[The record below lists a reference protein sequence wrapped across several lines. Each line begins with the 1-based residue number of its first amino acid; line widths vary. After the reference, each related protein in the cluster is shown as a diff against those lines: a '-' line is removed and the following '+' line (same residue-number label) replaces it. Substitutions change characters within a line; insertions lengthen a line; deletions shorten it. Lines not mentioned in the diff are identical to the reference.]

1 MEVKIAYFS
10 AEFGIDSSLPIYS
23 GGLGVLAGDHVKA
36 ANDLDI
42 PLVGVGIFYRK
53 GYFQQRILPDGR
65 QEAIYPQLNPAE
77 MPVEPVLSH
86 EGKPLMIEVPIAD
99 RTVFLKAWVTKVG
112 KIPVYLLDADH
123 DGNSDWDRS
132 LTDNLYGGD
141 QSTRICQEIILGI
154 GGVRLIHE
162 LQISPDVWHMNEGHS
177 AFLTLERIRA
187 YSAQGIPYETAL
199 EAVKAST
206 VFTTHTPVP
215 AGHDHFSFEM
225 MDHYFGPYY
234 WQLGT
239 TRENILKLGTIDNRF
254 NMTRLA
260 VSTSS
265 KVNGVSKLHAKVT
278 RRLFHQWNPEI
289 PPQHTPVEAVTNG
302 IHTGTWLAPEIKKV
316 FDQYFDPQWER
327 KIAEMKTWEKVWE
340 IPSGE
345 LWEAHQ
351 KVKKRMIEALDLPIG
366 EETLIIGFARRFAT
380 YKRALLLFRD
390 LERLERII
398 HQEGRPVAVLLAG
411 KAHPADY
418 PGQELI
424 RQIWEIS
431 QRPAFKNRIFFLE
444 NYDMDMA
451 KHLVAGVDV
460 WLNTPTKPMEASGT
474 SGQKAAPNGVINCS
488 VMDGWWNEG
497 YNGKNGWAIQGHEQG
512 SREEQDGVDSEALY
526 QILENEMIPL
536 YFEDRN
542 GWIAMMKESI
552 GSLSPVFST
561 SCMVKEYW
569 GKLYIPTGIR
579 GRRFVEN
586 EMEVA
591 GRVAAYKKFIHENW
605 DEVNIWDI
613 QIIPSRPQVQTI
625 QCKVRLGDI
634 WHRDVSVEA
643 VGSLGGERGL
653 WKRGLQMVKELEP
666 GLYLY
671 TGAFSGSIDDWYG
684 YHANVRVMPIS
695 PDFVNDYELEL
706 VKWG

>member
-1 MEVKIAYFS
+1 MEAKIAYFS

-36 ANDLDI
+36 ANDLNI

-53 GYFQQRILPDGR
+53 GYFQQRILADGR
-65 QEAIYPQLNPAE
+65 QEAIYPTLNVDQI
-77 MPVEPVLSH
+77 PVEPVLNQD
-86 EGKPLMIEVPIAD
+86 GTPLLIEVPIAD
-99 RTVFLKAWVTKVG
+99 RSVFLKAWVTKVG
-112 KIPVYLLDADH
+112 NVSVYLLDANH
-123 DGNSDWDRS
+123 DQNSDWDRS
-132 LTDNLYGGD
+132 LTDSLYGGD
-141 QSTRICQEIILGI
+141 QHTRISQEMILGI
-154 GGVRLIHE
+154 GGVRLLHE
-162 LQISPDVWHMNEGHS
+162 LNIYPDVWHMNEGHS
-177 AFLTLERIRA
+177 AFLTLERIRY
-187 YSAQGIPYETAL
+187 YSANGISFETAL

-225 MDHYFGPYY
+225 MDQYFGPYY

-239 TRENILKLGTIDNRF
+239 SRENILKLGEIDNRF

-289 PPQHTPVEAVTNG
+289 PPQHIPVEAVTNG
-302 IHTGTWLAPEIKKV
+302 IHTQTWLAPEMKEL
-316 FDQYFDPQWER
+316 FDRYLDSTWER

-340 IPSGE
+340 IPSDT
-345 LWEAHQ
+345 LWETHQ
-351 KVKKRMIEALDLPIG
+351 KVKKRMIDALGLPIG

-390 LERLERII
+390 LERLERIMN
-398 HQEGRPVAVLLAG
+398 QEGRPVAVLLAG
-411 KAHPADY
+411 KAHPADH

-424 RQIWEIS
+424 RQVWEIS
-431 QRPAFKNRIFFLE
+431 QRPAFKNKIFFLE

-474 SGQKAAPNGVINCS
+474 SGQKAAVNGVINCS

-512 SREEQDGVDSEALY
+512 TREEQDGVDSEALY
-526 QILENEMIPL
+526 TILEQEMVPL
-536 YFEDRN
+536 YFDQRN
-542 GWIAMMKESI
+542 DWITMMKECIS
-552 GSLSPVFST
+552 SLSPVFST
-561 SCMVKEYW
+561 CCMVKEYW
-569 GKLYIPTGIR
+569 GKLYIPTAIR
-579 GRRFVEN
+579 GRRFIEN
-586 EMEVA
+586 DMEVA
-591 GRVAAYKKFIHENW
+591 SRVASYKQFIGSHW
-605 DEVNIWDI
+605 DGVYIQDI
-613 QIIPSRPQVQTI
+613 QLIPSRPQIQTI
-625 QCKVRLGDI
+625 QCKVRLGNI

-666 GLYLY
+666 GFYLY
-671 TGAFSGSIDDWYG
+671 QGAFTGSMEDWAQ
-684 YHANVRVMPIS
+684 YHANIRVMPVS
-695 PDFVNDYELEL
+695 PDFANDYETEL